1 MKRMRKKR
9 RVFLILLIIFILLI
23 LCISESFILFNSS
36 DKKLKKLK
44 FRDDTIEVINDL
56 NIKKKILKKNK
67 YSKTLEVALLTSN
80 FDEKNIDQYYYFEYK
95 NDDRFIK
102 HLNYLIDLG
111 YNNLEITEIFDS
123 LSFDDI
129 DKLIMHE
136 YISNISDYIKYTYF
150 NIDNIDRYISYR
162 EKTQYDIERC
172 ITYVNIG
179 LDKEYYTDYKTVN
192 NPDNIL
198 VLVNKYSFLPSDYEP
213 KDLVTLGNNYSLT
226 NVKMRSVAASSFEEL
241 SSDASA
247 IGLSIL
253 GMSGYRSYSYQE
265 NLYNRYKKN
274 DPKNVDTYSARPG
287 ASEHQTGLALD
298 VATKTTT
305 YTDFGKTKEYEWLK
319 INAHKYGFII
329 RYTKDNTNI
338 TGYKQEEWHI
348 RYVGEEVAKYIY
360 ENNITYDE
368 YYIRFLENK

>member
-1 MKRMRKKR
+1 MKRIRKKR
-9 RVFLILLIIFILLI
+9 HIFLILLIIFILLV

-36 DKKLKKLK
+36 NKKLKKLK
-44 FRDDTIEVINDL
+44 FRDDTIEVINNL
-56 NIKKKILKKNK
+56 NIKNKILKKNK
-67 YSKTLEVALLTSN
+67 YSKTLEVALLTNN
-80 FDEKNIDQYYYFEYK
+80 FNEENIEQYYYFEYK
-95 NDDRFIK
+95 NDDRFIND
-102 HLNYLIDLG
+102 LNYLINLG

-136 YISNISDYIKYTYF
+136 YISSISDYIKYTYF
-150 NIDNIDRYISYR
+150 NIDNIDRYISYK
-162 EKTQYDIERC
+162 EKTQYDIEKC

-179 LDKEYYTDYKTVN
+179 LDKEYYTDYKTVSDPN
-192 NPDNIL
+192 NIL
-198 VLVNKYSFLPSDYEP
+198 ALVNKYSFLPSDYEP
-213 KDLVTLGNNYSLT
+213 KDLVTLGSNYSLT

-329 RYTKDNTNI
+329 RYTKNNTDI

-348 RYVGEEVAKYIY
+348 RYVGEEAAKYIY
-360 ENNITYDE
+360 ENKITYDE
-368 YYIRFLENK
+368 YYVKFLENK